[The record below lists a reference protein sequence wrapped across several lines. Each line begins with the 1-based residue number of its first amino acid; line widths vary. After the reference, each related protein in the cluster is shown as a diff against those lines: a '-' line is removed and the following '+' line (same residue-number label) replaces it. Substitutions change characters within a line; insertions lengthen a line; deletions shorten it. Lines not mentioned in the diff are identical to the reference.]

1 MPGCDVNLGMP
12 YSLQYASTSD
22 GVSIAYWAMGS
33 GVPLVIPPVLST
45 SHLEMEWQIV
55 SRRAVYEGLARDA
68 RVVRYDCRGMGM
80 SQRDAVDFS
89 IDAACRDLEAVVDR
103 LGIEKFALL
112 RLPSSGDLPF
122 AYAAQHPERVSHLVI
137 WEGHSVQD
145 DLDEPRRGQL
155 SAIEPVM
162 DQDWDLYV
170 RIRARIVAGWDG
182 SNAPIIESIL
192 RETHSPES
200 MRAMNKALMASN
212 PDPYL
217 DSIQAP
223 TLVLY
228 RGGIRAREDNVRRF
242 ASRIANA
249 RLQVVREQSIGPYPN
264 EDGVNAMLDF
274 IDPQRYREDEFR
286 HDRDHEHDRS
296 ALRVILFSDLEK
308 HSAMMQRLGDEGG
321 RVLLRE
327 HEIIT
332 REALS
337 AYGGTEVKTMG
348 DSFMASFGSA
358 TRALEC
364 AVALQKAFADR
375 NATADEALRVR
386 VGLSAG
392 EPIAEDDDLFGTAVI
407 QAARI
412 ADQAKG
418 GEILLANV
426 VRELAAGKGF
436 LFADRGE
443 IALRGFDD
451 PVRLYELRWE
461 QQANVA

>member
-1 MPGCDVNLGMP
+1 MP
-12 YSLQYASTSD
+12 YSVQYATTSD
-22 GVSIAYWAMGS
+22 GVSIAHWAMGS

-45 SHLEMEWQIV
+45 SHLALEWQIV
-55 SRRAVYEGLARDA
+55 SRRAVYESLGRDA

-80 SQRDAVDFS
+80 SQRDAVDFTV
-89 IDAACRDLEAVVDR
+89 DAACRDLEAVVDR
-103 LGIEKFALL
+103 LGLEKFALL

-122 AYAAQHPERVSHLVI
+122 AYAAQHPDRVTHFVI
-137 WEGHSVQD
+137 WEGHSVPD
-145 DLDEPRRGQL
+145 DLDQPRRSQL
-155 SAIEPVM
+155 TAIDPVM
-162 DQDWDLYV
+162 DQDWELYV
-170 RIRARIVAGWDG
+170 RIRARIIAGWDG

-192 RETHSPES
+192 RETHNPES
-200 MRAMNKALMASN
+200 MKAMNQALMASD
-212 PDPYL
+212 PAPYL
-217 DSIQAP
+217 ESIKAP

-228 RGGIRAREDNVRRF
+228 RGGIRAREDNARRF

-249 RLQVVREQSIGPYPN
+249 RLLTVREQSIGPYPN
-264 EDGVNAMLDF
+264 EDGVNSILDF
-274 IDPQRYREDEFR
+274 LDPQRRARDEEGLRE
-286 HDRDHEHDRS
+286 HDHEHEQG

-364 AVALQKAFADR
+364 ATAIQKAFADR
-375 NATADEALRVR
+375 NASSDEALRVR

-392 EPIAEDDDLFGTAVI
+392 EPIAEDDDLFGAAVI

-412 ADQAKG
+412 ADQANG

-443 IALRGFDD
+443 MALRGFDD